1 MLKRLGV
8 QNLAKFDFMSPPP
21 SQTLIRALET
31 LYSLTALD
39 SEGKITRLGSI
50 LAEFPLEPQLAKCLI
65 TSPLYGCVLEML
77 SIVAMLSVPS
87 VFSRPTSNR
96 GNRGNRSG
104 IGGRDWKDLETE
116 REEAEDDIN
125 GSFGASNSMESE
137 SRREF
142 ADPESDHIT
151 LLNMYSFPQDSEI
164 VSTPINAFHSPKKQ
178 IGAHLIVLIHVLS
191 CRQPTFASSS
201 ALSSSGCI
209 FPFLRR
215 SFFRSMS
222 EK

>member
-39 SEGKITRLGSI
+39 AEGRITEIGSI

-87 VFSRPTSNR
+87 VFSRPSHNR
-96 GNRGNRSG
+96 GNRRNRSG

-116 REEAEDDIN
+116 VEEDDMN
-125 GSFGASNSMESE
+125 SNFTSSSSMEFE

-151 LLNMYSFPQDSEI
+151 LLNMYSHF
-164 VSTPINAFHSPKKQ
+164 A
-178 IGAHLIVLIHVLS
+178 VLN
-191 CRQPTFASSS
+191 
-201 ALSSSGCI
+201 
-209 FPFLRR
+209 
-215 SFFRSMS
+215 
-222 EK
+222 